1 MPALHRALFPCPP
14 TPRALYLFLSISA
27 SVCLTSLYA
36 VSFSSVLWEPS
47 TVARLELGLAIATF
61 QLLYFWVEGVISG
74 HWRTASPLRVKG
86 MILEFGQIASKSRW
100 KPSSQKAPWPKPVG
114 TYWFC
119 VGGALRKQG
128 RWLNFRQSWKSLS
141 KTSILNFVKET

>member
-1 MPALHRALFPCPP
+1 MPVLHRALVPRPLP
-14 TPRALYLFLSISA
+14 PRALYLFLSISA

-36 VSFSSVLWEPS
+36 VSFCFVLWEPS
-47 TVARLELGLAIATF
+47 TVASGAGAGHSYFPIALF
-61 QLLYFWVEGVISG
+61 RVEGVISG

-86 MILEFGQIASKSRW
+86 MILEFGQTASKSRW

-119 VGGALRKQG
+119 VEGALRKQG
-128 RWLNFRQSWKSLS
+128 CWLNFRQSWKSLS